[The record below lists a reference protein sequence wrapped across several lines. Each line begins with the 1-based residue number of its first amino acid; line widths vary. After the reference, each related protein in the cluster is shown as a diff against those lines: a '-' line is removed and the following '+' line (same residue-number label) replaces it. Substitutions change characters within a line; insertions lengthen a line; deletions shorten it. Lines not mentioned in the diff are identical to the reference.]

1 LSAVGTLRY
10 YRAVYQDQY
19 FLPIGRSMTL
29 ALNGEVDYGR
39 GFGGRKYPIF
49 KNFYAG
55 GIGSVRG
62 YEGSSLGVG
71 TNVDSVTG
79 ESLGGSTRLIA
90 NAELQFP
97 FPGSGNDRTLR
108 WFTFFDAGNVFAE
121 GQKISATDLRASAG
135 IGLSWISPI
144 GPLKLSYGKPLN
156 AQSTDKK
163 QNFQFQLGTG
173 F

>member
-1 LSAVGTLRY
+1 
-10 YRAVYQDQY
+10 
-19 FLPIGRSMTL
+19 L
-29 ALNGEVDYGR
+29 ALNGEADYGR
-39 GFGGRKYPIF
+39 GIGGKPFPVF

-62 YEGSSLGVG
+62 YEGSSLSVNPQP
-71 TNVDSVTG
+71 NVDPV
-79 ESLGGSTRLIA
+79 GGQARLIA

-97 FPGSGNDRTLR
+97 FPGTGVDRSLR
-108 WFTFFDAGNVFAE
+108 WFTFFDAGNVFNLDQGEKLRA
-121 GQKISATDLRASAG
+121 GDLRYSTG
-135 IGLSWISPI
+135 IGISWISPI

-156 AQSTDKK
+156 AKENDRT